1 MPPLKETLSILDLD
15 LLNTMVS
22 RLMAGHRMTLILR
35 MMTRTWAVS
44 KERGGAG
51 PLPYLSARNVCAGR
65 DPVETLP
72 LEKTFDL

>member
-22 RLMAGHRMTLILR
+22 RLMVGHRMTLILR
-35 MMTRTWAVS
+35 MMTRTRAVS

-51 PLPYLSARNVCAGR
+51 PLPYLSGRDAWAGR
-65 DPVETLP
+65 DLVEPLP
-72 LEKTFDL
+72 LEKSFDL